1 MPPLYVE
8 PEAEA
13 DLDAAFTWYEQQRPG
28 LGSEF
33 LAEVAY
39 TFSQVE
45 ESPKRYPVIR
55 GMTRR
60 VLVRR
65 FPYAVFYVLEPG
77 GRDQVRNHCG
87 CSPAFVIRCHSL
99 CVLAAA
105 PGSPTA

>member
-65 FPYAVFYVLEPG
+65 FPYAVFYVLEPDVIAVTAVMH
-77 GRDQVRNHCG
+77 GRRDPR
-87 CSPAFVIRCHSL
+87 RWEERR
-99 CVLAAA
+99 
-105 PGSPTA
+105 

>member
-1 MPPLYVE
+1 MPRLYVE

-13 DLDAAFTWYEQQRPG
+13 DLDAAFMWYEGQRPG

-45 ESPKRYPVIR
+45 DSPERYPVIR

-65 FPYAVFYVLEPG
+65 FPYAVFYVLEPELVAVTAVMH
-77 GRDQVRNHCG
+77 GRRDPR
-87 CSPAFVIRCHSL
+87 RWEERR
-99 CVLAAA
+99 
-105 PGSPTA
+105 